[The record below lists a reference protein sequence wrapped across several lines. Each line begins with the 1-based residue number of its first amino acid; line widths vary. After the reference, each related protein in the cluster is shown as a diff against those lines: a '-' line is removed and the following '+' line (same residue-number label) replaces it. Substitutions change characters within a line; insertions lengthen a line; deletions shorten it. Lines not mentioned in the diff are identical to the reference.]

1 MVVWKILIILV
12 IMICVLCFDYI
23 LHIRKIYKIDGE
35 ELDNKILK
43 LCENKEKGER
53 LLNVLGVMYV
63 PVVLGM
69 LEESFNVWVN
79 IIIFLM
85 VTVVYVAL
93 NCRIYKY
100 TIRIKKLE
108 LEQQRAKN

>member
-1 MVVWKILIILV
+1 MVVWNILIILI

-35 ELDNKILK
+35 ELDNKIFK

-53 LLNVLGVMYV
+53 LLNILGVMYV

-69 LEESFNVWVN
+69 LEELSNVWVN

-85 VTVVYVAL
+85 VTAVFVAL
-93 NCRIYKY
+93 NCKIYKY

>member
-1 MVVWKILIILV
+1 MDVWKILIILV
-12 IMICVLCFDYI
+12 ILICVLCFDYI

-69 LEESFNVWVN
+69 LEESFNVWEN

-85 VTVVYVAL
+85 VTVVFVAL

-108 LEQQRAKN
+108 LEQRRAKN

>member
-1 MVVWKILIILV
+1 MDVWKILIILV
-12 IMICVLCFDYI
+12 ILICVLCSDYI
-23 LHIRKIYKIDGE
+23 FHIRKIYRIDGE
-35 ELDNKILK
+35 ELDDKILK

-53 LLNVLGVMYV
+53 LLNVLGTMYV
-63 PVVLGM
+63 TVVLGM

-85 VTVVYVAL
+85 ITVVFVAL
-93 NCRIYKY
+93 NCRIYGY
-100 TIRIKKLE
+100 TIRTKKLE

>member
-1 MVVWKILIILV
+1 MDVWKILIILV
-12 IMICVLCFDYI
+12 ILICVLCFDYI

-43 LCENKEKGER
+43 IVRKQRKRRETIECIRRDVCYGSIRYARRIIQCMGEY
-53 LLNVLGVMYV
+53 N
-63 PVVLGM
+63 
-69 LEESFNVWVN
+69 N
-79 IIIFLM
+79 FLM

-108 LEQQRAKN
+108 LEQRRAKN